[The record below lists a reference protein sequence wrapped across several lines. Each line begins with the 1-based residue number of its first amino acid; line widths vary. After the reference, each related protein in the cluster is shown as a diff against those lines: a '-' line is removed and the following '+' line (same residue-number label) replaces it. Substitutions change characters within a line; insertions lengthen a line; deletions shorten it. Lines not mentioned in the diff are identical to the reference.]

1 MRRETSKNAIAF
13 VGFILLHGLPVC
25 QSFFT
30 GQTACQIYNVVIA
43 AELDELMYLDK
54 TLSAFIGNCKSLIM
68 GRVIILCDSI
78 AANQPS
84 KTVHVSFNKYQ
95 VNASSWTEKS

>member
-1 MRRETSKNAIAF
+1 MRREPSKNAIAF

-43 AELDELMYLDK
+43 ANGFFN
-54 TLSAFIGNCKSLIM
+54 FILFFFIVKYFCSLQI
-68 GRVIILCDSI
+68 
-78 AANQPS
+78 
-84 KTVHVSFNKYQ
+84 
-95 VNASSWTEKS
+95 